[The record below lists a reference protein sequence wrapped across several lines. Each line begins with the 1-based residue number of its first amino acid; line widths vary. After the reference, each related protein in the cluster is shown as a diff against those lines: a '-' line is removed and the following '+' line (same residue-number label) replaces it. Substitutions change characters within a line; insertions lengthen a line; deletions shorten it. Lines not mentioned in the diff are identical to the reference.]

1 MINLS
6 LDELTSTLHKCF
18 WEAFL
23 FCTLPNCINVEQDEI
38 RRLSELLDQ
47 RTMDLMARES
57 DLADRMEEIASQK
70 EELTAAI
77 EELARQNSK
86 LETALGELTER
97 NREVDQILY
106 RASHDLRS
114 PITSIVGILNL
125 LEYEPLTETQKEFFL
140 HIRDKA
146 GQMDELLKS
155 LSILAKTIS
164 NDVYFSSVNLDQL
177 IRSCISD
184 LQFAANFS
192 RVVIRTE
199 TDAHQ
204 TIITDRLLVS
214 IVIKNLLS
222 NSLTYRAADQDGFI
236 LIKARA
242 FETYFQ
248 IEVTD
253 DGEGIPEA
261 IQSHIFDMFYR
272 GSERSNGSGLGL
284 YIVRKVM
291 SHLKGNIEF
300 TSGDGVTTFK
310 ITLPSTNSND
320 VKHLP

>member
-1 MINLS
+1 
-6 LDELTSTLHKCF
+6 
-18 WEAFL
+18 
-23 FCTLPNCINVEQDEI
+23 VEQDEI
-38 RRLSELLDQ
+38 RKLSALLDQ
-47 RTMDLMARES
+47 RTMALMARES

-77 EELARQNSK
+77 EELARQNNK
-86 LETALGELTER
+86 LETALEELKER

-164 NDVYFSSVNLDQL
+164 NDVHFSSVNLDQL
-177 IRSCISD
+177 IRGCISD

-192 RVVIRTE
+192 SVVIRTE
-199 TDAHQ
+199 TDSCK
-204 TIITDRLLVS
+204 TVITDRLLVS

-222 NSLTYRAADQDGFI
+222 NSLTFREPDEDGFI
-236 LIKARA
+236 LIKANT
-242 FETYFQ
+242 FKNNFQ
-248 IEVTD
+248 IEVID
-253 DGEGIPEA
+253 NGEGIPEL
-261 IQSHIFDMFYR
+261 IQNHIFDMFYR
-272 GSERSNGSGLGL
+272 GSLRSTGSGLGL

-291 SHLKGNIEF
+291 NHLKGNIEF
-300 TSGDGVTTFK
+300 SSANGVTTFK
-310 ITLPSTNSND
+310 IILPSTDATDSNY
-320 VKHLP
+320 PEQ